1 MGNIQSL
8 LHNDP
13 LFVFALE
20 EEASDKF
27 TEYNPVFIGVGKI
40 NATYH
45 LTRAIL
51 QRKPGII
58 INLGSAGSNLHPR
71 GAIVC
76 CTRFVQRDMDVTA
89 LGFEIYQTPFSKEPK
104 ILEYGLKP
112 TALLEGI
119 CGSGDCFITDHLST
133 DYDVIDMEA
142 YPIAWVAKKENIP
155 FLCLKYITDGADGSA
170 ALEWTTAVKQAAAAL
185 KTAIVDLDIPVT
197 E

>member
-8 LHNDP
+8 LRNNP

-20 EEASDKF
+20 EEAADRF
-27 TEYNPVFIGVGKI
+27 AEYDPVFIGVGKI

-45 LTRAIL
+45 LTKAIIE
-51 QRKPGII
+51 RRPGII

-71 GAIVC
+71 GSIVC
-76 CTRFVQRDMDVTA
+76 CTRFIQRDMNVTA
-89 LGFEIYQTPFSKEPK
+89 LGFEIYQTPFSQQPK

-112 TALLEGI
+112 DTLLEGI

-142 YPIAWVAKKENIP
+142 YPIAWVAQHEKIP
-155 FLCLKYITDGADGSA
+155 LLCLKYITDGADGSA
-170 ALEWTTAVKQAAAAL
+170 ALDWQTAVKQAAAAL
-185 KTAIVDLDIPVT
+185 KKAITDLQD
-197 E
+197 